1 MGLILLMF
9 LIAGIDLC
17 IKAEIE
23 ARDSSEFPKP
33 LAIAKGKIVLHK
45 SHNTGLPFEVLKNYP
60 DVVKKLPM
68 FVFSGLSGIF
78 GFLLP
83 KKGFWA

>member
-33 LAIAKGKIVLHK
+33 LAIAKGRLFCTRAIIRVCPLRC
-45 SHNTGLPFEVLKNYP
+45 
-60 DVVKKLPM
+60 
-68 FVFSGLSGIF
+68 
-78 GFLLP
+78 
-83 KKGFWA
+83 